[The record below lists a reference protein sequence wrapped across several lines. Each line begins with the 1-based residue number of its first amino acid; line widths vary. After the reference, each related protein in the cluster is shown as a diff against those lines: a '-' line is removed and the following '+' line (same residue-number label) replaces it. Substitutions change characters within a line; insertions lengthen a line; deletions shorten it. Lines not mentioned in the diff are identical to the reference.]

1 MPPVNDRPASAGHP
15 KPGDIMFLA
24 VRTDPDAPIRRGISV
39 LLVDT
44 TSEGF
49 SSTENI
55 TLSGQPYTVV
65 GVAAPEYVLAPPTER
80 IWLPLAPPAWRLNDF
95 ADHWNYGMKRLV
107 KKVDMTGEAIL
118 AAGQRYAAVE
128 GALSAPIQ
136 ALP

>member
-1 MPPVNDRPASAGHP
+1 VGLID
-15 KPGDIMFLA
+15 
-24 VRTDPDAPIRRGISV
+24 VTPDQLI
-39 LLVDT
+39 D
-44 TSEGF
+44 
-49 SSTENI
+49 
-55 TLSGQPYTVV
+55 SGQQLKAI
-65 GVAAPEYVLAPPTER
+65 AADLGFAHHR
-80 IWLPLAPPAWRLNDF
+80 IEGLRSRQLGSKSIDSALNDF